1 MAAGVSEYI
10 ERVETDGGE
19 VESDIYVSESVE
31 DLGDFFDDA
40 SLVNIPTAYKATK
53 LYSIKPTDG
62 SGDFTFA
69 RSTTATRVNESG
81 LIESVGVNV
90 PRINYSSGVPS
101 LLLEPQ
107 RTNLLSQSNDF
118 SGWTIV
124 NGTLTSNFA
133 SSPDGTTNASK
144 INFTTG
150 GELYQTTILTSGAT
164 YTLSF
169 YAKVSSGTFDFTFGN
184 IDNTLTSGT
193 ATTEWQRFEVTQVAA
208 STSQDIKL
216 DATDTGDLLIYG
228 FQVEAG
234 RYATSYIPTSG
245 ASVTRT
251 ADNTSATGV
260 SGLIGQTEGTI
271 YSEVYFKENGL
282 STNWLSLS
290 DGTSNNWVFVGK
302 DGDDLRAYV
311 RASNTVAFSNQDF
324 QIVDDALAKVALSYK
339 SGDIALYINGTQI
352 ATSSSAF
359 SFNNTLDSIYFGLY
373 NSGSGFESRKQNK
386 LLLFKTRLS
395 NTELTTLTTL

>member
-69 RSTTATRVNESG
+69 RSTTGTRVNESG
-81 LIESVGVNV
+81 WIESVGVNA
-90 PRINYSSGVPS
+90 PRIDYLNGTPA

-107 RTNLLSQSNDF
+107 RTNLFTQSNDF

-124 NGTLTSNFA
+124 NGTLTANFA
-133 SSPDGTTNASK
+133 TSPDGTTNASK

-150 GELYQTTILTSGAT
+150 GELYQTTTLSSGAT

-216 DATDTGDLLIYG
+216 DATSTGDLLIYG

-234 RYATSYIPTSG
+234 AYATSYIPTSG
-245 ASVTRT
+245 TSVTRT
-251 ADNTSATGV
+251 SDSTYLDNLISL
-260 SGLIGQTEGTI
+260 GLITATELTFFIDLNAESLIRDSASNEYRFGDIFSSSIFI
-271 YSEVYFKENGL
+271 YNNSSSIQQNMSIYIRQDL
-282 STNWLSLS
+282 SNTQIHTLQQQHSKIAIKVQPNAI
-290 DGTSNNWVFVGK
+290 NVFVNGVNVLNTTQNL
-302 DGDDLRAYV
+302 DFTGNSDFFAIG
-311 RASNTVAFSNQDF
+311 SNR
-324 QIVDDALAKVALSYK
+324 K
-339 SGDIALYINGTQI
+339 SLM
-352 ATSSSAF
+352 
-359 SFNNTLDSIYFGLY
+359 
-373 NSGSGFESRKQNK
+373 NK
-386 LLLFKTRLS
+386 LLFFPTA
-395 NTELTTLTTL
+395 LTDAECITLTT

>member
-90 PRINYSSGVPS
+90 PRIDYFSNTPA

-107 RTNLLSQSNDF
+107 RTNLFTQSNDF

-124 NGTLTSNFA
+124 NGTLTANFA
-133 SSPDGTTNASK
+133 TSPDGTTNASK

-150 GELYQTTILTSGAT
+150 GELYETTTLSSGAT

-193 ATTEWQRFEVTQVAA
+193 ATTDWQRFEVTQVAA

-234 RYATSYIPTSG
+234 TYATSYISTSG
-245 ASVTRT
+245 ATVTRT
-251 ADNTSATGV
+251 NDV
-260 SGLIGQTEGTI
+260 SYINDILTKGLITATEFTLFIDLNTESLIRDSSIVNFLLGTTSNRIII
-271 YSEVYFKENGL
+271 YSDVNVSSRPKIYIDDGAFQNIALSQDYSKIAIKVQSNAVDVFVDGSNVL
-282 STNWLSLS
+282 STTQSL
-290 DGTSNNWVFVGK
+290 DFTANSNVSLNG
-302 DGDDLRAYV
+302 G
-311 RASNTVAFSNQDF
+311 NTKALIGNMLFF
-324 QIVDDALAKVALSYK
+324 PTALTDAEC
-339 SGDIALYINGTQI
+339 I
-352 ATSSSAF
+352 
-359 SFNNTLDSIYFGLY
+359 
-373 NSGSGFESRKQNK
+373 
-386 LLLFKTRLS
+386 
-395 NTELTTLTTL
+395 TLTTI

>member
-81 LIESVGVNV
+81 LIESVGVNA
-90 PRINYSSGVPS
+90 PRIDYSNGVPS

-107 RTNLLSQSNDF
+107 RTNLFTQSNDF

-124 NGTLTSNFA
+124 NGTLTANFA
-133 SSPDGTTNASK
+133 TSPDGTTNASK

-150 GELYQTTILTSGAT
+150 GELYQTTILSSGAT

-193 ATTEWQRFEVTQVAA
+193 ATTDWQRFEVTQVAA

-234 RYATSYIPTSG
+234 TYATSYISTSG
-245 ASVTRT
+245 ATVTRT
-251 ADNTSATGV
+251 NDV
-260 SGLIGQTEGTI
+260 SYINDILTKGLITATEFTLFIELTAEEVVRESGIIFLLGTTSNRIFI
-271 YSEVYFKENGL
+271 YNDVNVSSRPKIYIDDGAFQNIALSQDYSKIAIKVQSNAVDVFVDGSNVL
-282 STNWLSLS
+282 STTQSLDFTANSNLSLN
-290 DGTSNNWVFVGK
+290 GGNRK
-302 DGDDLRAYV
+302 
-311 RASNTVAFSNQDF
+311 
-324 QIVDDALAKVALSYK
+324 ALIGNMLIFATALS
-339 SGDIALYINGTQI
+339 DAECI
-352 ATSSSAF
+352 
-359 SFNNTLDSIYFGLY
+359 
-373 NSGSGFESRKQNK
+373 
-386 LLLFKTRLS
+386 
-395 NTELTTLTTL
+395 TLTT